1 MDRAPRQGSQ
11 ADSTVEHE
19 QRKPRRLYWAMSF
32 QRDVQ
37 RAVSSTSASITGGRV
52 RVFLMQLLSRV

>member
-1 MDRAPRQGSQ
+1 MDRPPRQGSQ

-32 QRDVQ
+32 QRDIQ
-37 RAVSSTSASITGGRV
+37 CSVSSTSASITGGRV
-52 RVFLMQLLSRV
+52 RVFVMQLISRV